1 MKRSYI
7 VGMGEALWDV
17 LPDGKKLGGAPANFA
32 YHMSQFG
39 YDAIAVSAAGRDD
52 NGRELRDTLESRG
65 MNFLLPE
72 IDRPT
77 GTVDVTLDAEGIPQ
91 YVITENAAWD
101 FIPFTDRMEAV
112 ARDTACICFGSL
124 AQRSPASRESIR
136 RFIGLMPA
144 DSLKIFDI
152 NLRQH
157 YYDKEVIAS
166 SLAACDILKIND
178 EETQTV
184 ARLFGLDPDMESV
197 CRRLKEDYS
206 LRAVILTCG
215 ATGSRVYFGDEVSV
229 LATPK
234 VEVADTVGAG
244 DSFTAGFC
252 AALLAGCTVARA
264 HAVAVETSAY
274 VCTQN
279 GAMPLLPQ
287 KIKEMI
293 R

>member
-1 MKRSYI
+1 
-7 VGMGEALWDV
+7 MGEALWDV

-39 YDAIAVSAAGRDD
+39 YDAIAVSAAGHDD

-91 YVITENAAWD
+91 YVITENVAWD

-112 ARDTACICFGSL
+112 ARDAACICFGSL

-136 RFIGLMPA
+136 RFIRLMPV

-157 YYDKEVIAS
+157 YYGKEVIAS

-184 ARLFGLDPDMESV
+184 ARLFGLNPDMENV

-252 AALLAGCTVARA
+252 AALLAGCTVTRA

-287 KIKEMI
+287 RIKEMI

>member
-1 MKRSYI
+1 MKKSYI
-7 VGMGEALWDV
+7 VGIGEALWDV

-39 YDAIAVSAAGRDD
+39 YDAMAVSAVGRDD
-52 NGRELRDTLESRG
+52 NGRELRDMLETRG
-65 MNFLLPE
+65 MKFLLPE
-72 IDRPT
+72 VDRPT
-77 GTVDVTLDAEGIPQ
+77 GTVDVSLDAEGIPQ

-101 FIPFTDRMEAV
+101 FIPFTEQMEAA
-112 ARDTACICFGSL
+112 ARETACICFGSL
-124 AQRSPASRESIR
+124 AQRSPASRESIK

-157 YYDKEVIAS
+157 YYGKEVIAS
-166 SLAACDILKIND
+166 SLDACDILKIND

-197 CRRLKEDYS
+197 CRHLKEDYS

-215 ATGSRVYFGDEVSV
+215 AAGSRVYFDDEVSV
-229 LATPK
+229 LATPEVK
-234 VEVADTVGAG
+234 VADTVGAG

-252 AALLAGCTVARA
+252 AALLAGCPIARA

-279 GAMPLLPQ
+279 GAMPLLPER
-287 KIKEMI
+287 IKDMI
-293 R
+293 K

>member
-1 MKRSYI
+1 
-7 VGMGEALWDV
+7 MGEALWDV

-39 YDAIAVSAAGRDD
+39 YDAIAVSAVGRDD
-52 NGRELRDTLESRG
+52 YGRELCDTLESRG

-72 IDRPT
+72 VDRPT
-77 GTVDVTLDAEGIPQ
+77 GTVDVALDAAGIPR
-91 YVITENAAWD
+91 YVINEDVAWD
-101 FIPFTDRMEAV
+101 YIPFSERTEAI

-124 AQRSPASRESIR
+124 AQRSPVSRESIK
-136 RFIGLMPA
+136 RFIGTMPA
-144 DSLKIFDI
+144 DALKIFDI
-152 NLRQH
+152 NLRCH
-157 YYDKEVIAS
+157 YYDKEIAES
-166 SLAACDILKIND
+166 SLAECDILKIND
-178 EETQTV
+178 EETQVV
-184 ARLFGLDPDMESV
+184 ADLFGLDSDMENV

-215 ATGSRVYFGDEVSV
+215 ASGSRVYFGDEVSI
-229 LATPK
+229 LTTPK

-252 AALLAGCTVARA
+252 AALLAGCSIARA

-279 GAMPLLPQ
+279 GAMPLLPDR
-287 KIKEMI
+287 IKNMI